1 MAKTPPDA
9 TDAIGGQADIDER
22 KPPPSVASAAF
33 NWFESDV
40 EREEAVV
47 ELRLPV
53 MPIANEAIG
62 RITIFPRIE
71 QTEDRQYTKNAQLE
85 CVAGEVVLGF
95 EGRKRAHPAA
105 TTTSPNPTAPSSCSA
120 SSEASSTRKHDPPH
134 EGA

>member
-1 MAKTPPDA
+1 VTIHLPTYTCRSRMVKTPPDA

-53 MPIANEAIG
+53 MPIRNEAIG

-85 CVAGEVVLGF
+85 CVAG
-95 EGRKRAHPAA
+95 PASKPTFDRSLMMRRIIVARSPSTTWQEA
-105 TTTSPNPTAPSSCSA
+105 T
-120 SSEASSTRKHDPPH
+120 
-134 EGA
+134 